1 MPRVAGGYERRAYSM
16 NKHNQVD
23 QNTAEK
29 HMANETVTGT
39 RIEDIIAMVSDL
51 ESDKLARA

>member
-1 MPRVAGGYERRAYSM
+1 M
-16 NKHNQVD
+16 NKHNEVD

-39 RIEDIIAMVSDL
+39 RIEDIIAIVSDL
-51 ESDKLARA
+51 ESETQPQTRRHWS